1 MDAYTFAMQQRT
13 FDVHGYAVNPS
24 SMSNQTPIVGSLS
37 QAHEN
42 GYLAVDAMRP
52 SRALQKAT
60 KRKRK
65 GKGDASVVDGDD
77 AYMGPWAAYEVEQS
91 KQIEVDDAEDGA
103 EEWRAEKKR
112 REEAQET
119 AREAMKTARE
129 EKTIFHGEYC
139 KVNDGG
145 GLCFRQGTARLR
157 GSNIYAHPD
166 RLGCKAQSIR
176 GQYTTKFI
184 SARQVHTYL
193 GERCYW
199 PGLTSDW
206 PQQRCFLHQA
216 LPDFWSFAFIC
227 QS

>member
-77 AYMGPWAAYEVEQS
+77 AYMGPWAAYEVEQC

-145 GLCFRQGTARLR
+145 GLCSGKELHDYAGRTYMHIPTDLDVKLNPSE
-157 GSNIYAHPD
+157 GSIPPNSY
-166 RLGCKAQSIR
+166 
-176 GQYTTKFI
+176 
-184 SARQVHTYL
+184 
-193 GERCYW
+193 
-199 PGLTSDW
+199 
-206 PQQRCFLHQA
+206 
-216 LPDFWSFAFIC
+216 LPDKCIHTWVSDAIGPG
-227 QS
+227 